1 MILDK
6 VVAQKDEKSLI
17 EGVRKGFTEE
27 NVWGR

>member
-6 VVAQKDEKSLI
+6 VVAQDEKSLT
-17 EGVRKGFTEE
+17 EGVRKGFRRE